1 MTLVGS
7 EPARGRFVTKGAT
20 EAGPDRC
27 ACHPPPAACK
37 ADGVRVHVI
46 QLSYGD
52 DEAPDA
58 RRARVADH
66 VRAQAGADLVVLP
79 ELWPQGGFAYD
90 RWEEQAEPADGP
102 TVQAMSAAASDLHAK
117 VHMGSFVERDD
128 TGRLFNTSVL
138 IGADGRL
145 LTSYRKMHL
154 FGFGEGEPKLMT
166 PGTEVVVHDRL
177 GIATCYDLRFPEL
190 FRALVDRGAEMLVM
204 ASAWPAK
211 RVAHWRLLAQ
221 ARAVE
226 NQMFVVAC
234 NTAGTHAGVAMGG
247 HSMVVDP
254 SGAIVAEAG
263 DGEEVLVVDLDL
275 ASVAA
280 TRSSFP
286 VLADRRL

>member
-1 MTLVGS
+1 MKNRL
-7 EPARGRFVTKGAT
+7 
-20 EAGPDRC
+20 
-27 ACHPPPAACK
+27 
-37 ADGVRVHVI
+37 RVHLI
-46 QLSYGD
+46 QLAYGD
-52 DEAPDA
+52 DESPEQ
-58 RRARVADH
+58 RRQRVAGL

-102 TVQAMSAAASDLHAK
+102 TVQALSAVASDLGAV
-117 VHMGSFVERDD
+117 VHMGSFVERDE

-138 IGADGRL
+138 LGADGAV

-166 PGTEVVVHDRL
+166 PGTEVVVHDGL
-177 GIATCYDLRFPEL
+177 GVATCYDLRFPEL
-190 FRALVDRGAEMLVM
+190 FRALVDRGAIALAM

-211 RVAHWRLLAQ
+211 RVGHWRLLAQ

-226 NQMFVVAC
+226 NQMYVVAC
-234 NTAGTHAGVAMGG
+234 NTAGTHAGVPMGG

-254 SGAIVAEAG
+254 WGVVLAEAG
-263 DGEEVLVVDLDL
+263 EEEEVLTVDLDL
-275 ASVAA
+275 ASVASTRA
-280 TRSSFP
+280 TFP